1 MLFFPTSPSSWNEPN
16 NKIMSNPLDQFVSL
30 SSALTGVSASQL
42 KPQLDP
48 IGIADQYLA
57 VLEKNVEQTTVT
69 NLFALFQDQNAKLG
83 DPTKA
88 AAAVLANSSL
98 GPVARSIIKMW
109 LLGSWYDP
117 KNPSVAVQVVSSQA
131 YKESLVW
138 KVMQS
143 HPMGYS
149 MFSFGYWA
157 KQPPSFN
164 QFIQVNS
171 SNAGGTNA

>member
-1 MLFFPTSPSSWNEPN
+1 
-16 NKIMSNPLDQFVSL
+16 MSVPLDQFVSL
-30 SSALTGVSASQL
+30 SSALTGVSATQL

-57 VLEKNVEQTTVT
+57 MIQKPTSTVPPATLTSLLTT
-69 NLFALFQDQNAKLG
+69 FDQQSAKLG
-83 DPTKA
+83 SAEQA
-88 AAAVLANSSL
+88 AAFVLADATL

-109 LLGSWYDP
+109 LLGTWYEP
-117 KNPSVAVQVVSSQA
+117 SNPGNAIQVVSSQA

-157 KQPPSFN
+157 EPPPALN
-164 QFIQVNS
+164 LFIQ
-171 SNAGGTNA
+171 TNQ

>member
-1 MLFFPTSPSSWNEPN
+1 
-16 NKIMSNPLDQFVSL
+16 MSVPLDQFVNL
-30 SSALTGVSASQL
+30 SSALTGVSATQL

-57 VLEKNVEQTTVT
+57 MIQNSTSTVPPATLTSLLTT
-69 NLFALFQDQNAKLG
+69 FDQQSAKLG
-83 DPTKA
+83 SAEQA
-88 AAAVLANSSL
+88 AAFVLADATL

-109 LLGSWYDP
+109 LLGTWYEP
-117 KNPSVAVQVVSSQA
+117 SNPGNAIQVVSSQA

-157 KQPPSFN
+157 EPPPAFN
-164 QFIQVNS
+164 LFIQ
-171 SNAGGTNA
+171 TNQ